1 MIDASLAQLV
11 TDENEV
17 FVREGDTTLLM
28 LGSRVRAPEG
38 VQSKRLIINDY
49 RSFLRL
55 YYSFLFSI
63 FRARTAR
70 LRVQGTH

>member
-49 RSFLRL
+49 RSFCLLVLCVTDVRL
-55 YYSFLFSI
+55 VAYFHQK
-63 FRARTAR
+63 TVVWR
-70 LRVQGTH
+70 L

>member
-49 RSFLRL
+49 RSFFCVYTIPFSLA
-55 YYSFLFSI
+55 FLGQKQP
-63 FRARTAR
+63 
-70 LRVQGTH
+70 V

>member
-28 LGSRVRAPEG
+28 LGSRVRAPAGSLKIRELHN
-38 VQSKRLIINDY
+38 SSSL
-49 RSFLRL
+49 FLYL
-55 YYSFLFSI
+55 NYAGLH
-63 FRARTAR
+63 
-70 LRVQGTH
+70 GEM

>member
-1 MIDASLAQLV
+1 MPYTIAVSLEMS
-11 TDENEV
+11 DE
-17 FVREGDTTLLM
+17 
-28 LGSRVRAPEG
+28 P
-38 VQSKRLIINDY
+38 KRLIINDY

>member
-38 VQSKRLIINDY
+38 VQKSSWKILQQTEKTLCINDM
-49 RSFLRL
+49 
-55 YYSFLFSI
+55 
-63 FRARTAR
+63 
-70 LRVQGTH
+70 QGFFVFWNVKKRQ

>member
-38 VQSKRLIINDY
+38 G
-49 RSFLRL
+49 
-55 YYSFLFSI
+55 
-63 FRARTAR
+63 
-70 LRVQGTH
+70 GTKQKTDNQ

>member
-38 VQSKRLIINDY
+38 VQKMLKAGTNKCQT
-49 RSFLRL
+49 
-55 YYSFLFSI
+55 
-63 FRARTAR
+63 TAKA
-70 LRVQGTH
+70 T

>member
-55 YYSFLFSI
+55 YYSFLFGI

>member
-17 FVREGDTTLLM
+17 FVRAGDTTLLM

-55 YYSFLFSI
+55 YHSFLFGI
-63 FRARTAR
+63 FIIGISKIP
-70 LRVQGTH
+70 L